1 MSNAAK
7 LKEWESEYN
16 WLTCALKRKQFG
28 EFISSYLRSSSKLV
42 LNLNGKW
49 GTGKT
54 HFLKRMY
61 VDLAQHSHPVIYID
75 AWESDFSSN
84 PLSVIA
90 SELVQQLSIIDGLNK
105 EQRGAIER
113 LSSNLGTALKY
124 SQPLITA
131 YSLMTGEVPDPAVVT
146 LAKASKEASESA
158 SSLSTETIDIS
169 SEKLLEKI
177 KDSHFSQINAMR
189 DIKSQLVFIA
199 ELLQVLDELNLPVV
213 VLVDEL
219 DRCRP
224 SYAVEFLEVIK
235 HFFETEHFV
244 FVCASDTN
252 QLEESIK
259 TIYGA
264 NFSSGVYLR
273 RFFDRTINLP
283 LPDIKSYI
291 KTKNLNYLCSTQ
303 NTTLFP
309 FKSNLT
315 LVQDFLSIY
324 FEAINQNVK
333 NNFELR
339 DIDQVLGKLEALV
352 AYLENSHQA
361 NTSNLVAI
369 VTAITCEHLTKDLQ
383 SGTKLNSHID
393 RAGSLYG
400 FPLKDYISVQE
411 SLVKETAS
419 TKTRKGSGHTVHPH
433 PIICLGY
440 QVAGGSNLI
449 RDGYDITVKNIAD
462 EEVALYISKEIQ
474 YLLFDDIIKLVK
486 LSGTIS

>member
-61 VDLAQHSHPVIYID
+61 VDLAEHCHPVIYID

-90 SELVQQLSIIDGLNK
+90 SELVQQLSIIDGLDK
-105 EQRGAIER
+105 KQKSAIEK
-113 LSSNLGTALKY
+113 LSSKLGTALKY
-124 SQPLITA
+124 SQPMIATYSLIT
-131 YSLMTGEVPDPAVVT
+131 GEAPDPAVVA
-146 LAKASKEASESA
+146 LAKASKEASESTSA
-158 SSLSTETIDIS
+158 LSTESIDTS

-177 KDSHFSQINAMR
+177 KDSHFSQIKAMKE
-189 DIKSQLVFIA
+189 IKSQLVFIA
-199 ELLQVLDELNLPVV
+199 ELLQVLDDLNLPVV

-259 TIYGA
+259 TIYGT
-264 NFSSGVYLR
+264 NFSSDVYLR

-283 LPDIKSYI
+283 SPDIKSYI
-291 KTKNLNYLCSTQ
+291 KTKNLSYLCSTQ

-315 LVQDFLSIY
+315 LVQGFLSVY
-324 FEAINQNVK
+324 FEAINQVET

-352 AYLENSHQA
+352 AYLENSHPV

-369 VTAITCEHLTKDLQ
+369 VTALTYEHLTKNLHSISNLTSYIHTQASLFGFSLQ
-383 SGTKLNSHID
+383 E
-393 RAGSLYG
+393 
-400 FPLKDYISVQE
+400 YISVQA
-411 SLVKETAS
+411 SLVWETTS
-419 TKTRKGSGHTVHPH
+419 DITYKGNSHVRHHSPVT
-433 PIICLGY
+433 CLVY
-440 QVAGGSNLI
+440 QTTDRSNLI
-449 RDGYDITVKNIAD
+449 KDNADITVKNTAD
-462 EEVALYISKEIQ
+462 HELAVYLKKEVQ
-474 YLLFDDIIKLVK
+474 YLLFEDIVKLVK